1 MGQPTHVLVDTLQ
14 HPAVELTQA
23 EGAAVDSSDVSDTS
37 SASSSSSNSLDLV
50 NDYLTDDWMIIVTGV
65 IGGCVGCVLL
75 LAIVSLTMRRCYKSR
90 NSSQTHKHNRARD
103 SNGLNNSDS
112 CSSEKG
118 GYGDTTITSDNM
130 ILMSNGEMDTGEN
143 MIRSANY
150 NQEHDMSHLSHP
162 HLHQCIQQQPQQGNF
177 DNPNQG
183 VSGGFQNVTVGAST
197 TVRKGI
203 LKHHQSSTAVP
214 SAKSENFCMQH
225 PKPDVTMSMSG
236 NREGEGR
243 LSTMPLLPPKIKQ
256 GIVTNM
262 TSSVHGQGCQDHTSD
277 FGTFLSSAV

>member
-50 NDYLTDDWMIIVTGV
+50 NEYLTDDWMIIVTGV

-90 NSSQTHKHNRARD
+90 NSSRNHKHNRARD

-112 CSSEKG
+112 SSEKG
-118 GYGDTTITSDNM
+118 CYGDPTITSDNM
-130 ILMSNGEMDTGEN
+130 ILMSNGEIDTGEN
-143 MIRSANY
+143 MIRQTNY

-162 HLHQCIQQQPQQGNF
+162 HLHQCIQQPHQGNF
-177 DNPNQG
+177 DHPNQG
-183 VSGGFQNVTVGAST
+183 VSGFQHVTVGAST
-197 TVRKGI
+197 MRKGI
-203 LKHHQSSTAVP
+203 LKHHQSSTVP
-214 SAKSENFCMQH
+214 SGMSENLCMQH
-225 PKPDVTMSMSG
+225 PKPDVTMSG
-236 NREGEGR
+236 NREGDGS
-243 LSTMPLLPPKIKQ
+243 LSAMPLLPPKIKQ
-256 GIVTNM
+256 GIVATM
-262 TSSVHGQGCQDHTSD
+262 TSSVIDQGCQEHTSD
-277 FGTFLSSAV
+277 FGMFLI

>member
-90 NSSQTHKHNRARD
+90 NSSRNHKHNRARD
-103 SNGLNNSDS
+103 PNGLNNSDS
-112 CSSEKG
+112 SSEKG
-118 GYGDTTITSDNM
+118 CYGDPTITSDNM
-130 ILMSNGEMDTGEN
+130 ILMSNGEIDTGEN
-143 MIRSANY
+143 MIIPTNY

-162 HLHQCIQQQPQQGNF
+162 HLHQCIQQPQQGNF
-177 DNPNQG
+177 DHPNQG
-183 VSGGFQNVTVGAST
+183 VSGFQHVTVGAST
-197 TVRKGI
+197 MRKGI
-203 LKHHQSSTAVP
+203 LKHHQSSTVP
-214 SAKSENFCMQH
+214 SAKSENLCMQH
-225 PKPDVTMSMSG
+225 PKPDVTMSG
-236 NREGEGR
+236 NREVEGS
-243 LSTMPLLPPKIKQ
+243 LSTMPLIPPKIKQ
-256 GIVTNM
+256 GIVATM
-262 TSSVHGQGCQDHTSD
+262 PSSVNGQGCQEHTSN
-277 FGTFLSSAV
+277 FGTFINSVV